1 MKEIRP
7 VRIITHL
14 DDEEYRLFK
23 EKIDRQLTT
32 FAIREFGEMFEY
44 DHHKWWATTNVT
56 GQKEDTIDEYLTA
69 NMDLPILAQSVGLYD
84 ARKFEF
90 IFYAND
96 THFKELVPFVK
107 HIKDL
112 KKKNQILG
120 GIADVFYY
128 GICFFK
134 NTSPD
139 LPGIKQVNNQSSEFD
154 ILAFQSDINF
164 HYANNPNGYHDFKI
178 RGTNDLDIEHQ
189 LDSAVLAMF
198 HLTLTRD
205 ALYQSKEQAVQVLM
219 STGIYSLTYEPDI
232 HKHNVAVSLLLQLF
246 PKFCIERKQ
255 KSWCDETSVN
265 QLLQRANLESKWGW
279 KTSYKYYSCDYE
291 PVAESEARN
300 KGLNKVL
307 YNPPVSPWSLFSQWL
322 IPVYFRKYLKSL
334 VANLRESAHSFMYV
348 AIDGYSNHLKKRHK
362 DVLSGDSNG
371 AVVTIG
377 KFLKNIWAEN
387 NNLEEPAGLQHMILV
402 LDKLTVYLQEQRAI
416 IESLKDNRTPAG
428 ELFPLL
434 DDYPLKNIP
443 KPLQKLYVDFA
454 QHDVENQYLAKENDK
469 EKSFEQI
476 ILSELVK
483 LLQFHPVP
491 LSLFS
496 RAVIL
501 GIISPLMVFAG
512 LLLIPDVVVNTAFFE
527 SGPGVV
533 LLFVAGFT
541 VAVITAFLKYS
552 LGVIRKIKINVKKY
566 MAWIFWKTQQKLYK
580 ATLDQQSAYYHELIA
595 ECVRIRKNITG
606 DSNVEMSEE
615 ESEHN
620 IDGFIPATTHTD
632 SPQVYAAFDKLK
644 SALFPEVK
652 PKFEQGMFQR
662 DILGK
667 FDNEL
672 PILAEGIVKVQIKAD
687 KTNYPLNSLGD
698 ENKQALLFKSLFL
711 QPVISSSPLYQF
723 FYERIIFY
731 HCNKDTP
738 DDYFGKIRQEFCAML
753 IEELK
758 SRISLENAESIQ
770 ELVFGNAKAATGH
783 NFNKNVN
790 NVYVNKLIQSRFY
803 PSVLLR
809 NSNPYSQLSFII
821 PSDNRYHDE
830 EWAKVFSNGHLPNH
844 VFHRKSMVS
853 IMQSFSLNGLTD
865 IFEEENPNIQNQQ

>member
-7 VRIITHL
+7 VQIITHL

-23 EKIDRQLTT
+23 EKIDRQFTA
-32 FAIREFGEMFEY
+32 FAIREFGDTFDY

-56 GQKEDTIDEYLTA
+56 GQKEDTIDDGLTT
-69 NMDLPILAQSVGLYD
+69 NKDLPILTQIVGLYD
-84 ARKFEF
+84 ARKFDF

-96 THFKELVPFVK
+96 THFTKLIPFVK
-107 HIKDL
+107 HIKNL
-112 KKKNQILG
+112 KKQNQILG
-120 GIADVFYY
+120 GIVDVFYY
-128 GICFFK
+128 GICFFR
-134 NTSPD
+134 NASPD
-139 LPGIKQVNNQSSEFD
+139 LPGIKHANDQSSEFD

-178 RGTNDLDIEHQ
+178 SGTNDLDIEHK

-198 HLTLTRD
+198 HVTLTKD
-205 ALYQSKEQAVQVLM
+205 ALYQSREQVTQVLM

-232 HKHNVAVSLLLQLF
+232 YKHNVAVSLLLQMF

-255 KSWCDETSVN
+255 KAWCDETSVN
-265 QLLQRANLESKWGW
+265 QYLQRANIDSKWGW
-279 KTSYKYYSCDYE
+279 KTTYKYFAENYE
-291 PVAESEARN
+291 SVTESETRN
-300 KGLNKVL
+300 KEIIKVL
-307 YNPPVSPWSLFSQWL
+307 YKPAVSPWSLFSQWL

-334 VANLRESAHSFMYV
+334 VANLRESAHSFMYA
-348 AIDGYSNHLKKRHK
+348 AIDGYSNHLEKRHK
-362 DVLSGDSNG
+362 DVLSGDSDG
-371 AVVTIG
+371 AVVMIG

-387 NNLEEPAGLQHMILV
+387 NKLEEPAGLQHVILV
-402 LDKLTVYLQEQRAI
+402 LDKVTVYLHEQAAI
-416 IESLKDNRTPAG
+416 IDSLKDNRTPAG
-428 ELFPLL
+428 EVFPLL

-491 LSLFS
+491 LSLFL
-496 RAVIL
+496 RAIIL

-512 LLLIPDVVVNTAFFE
+512 LLLIPDVVVNTVFFE

-541 VAVITAFLKYS
+541 VAVISAFLKYS
-552 LGVIRKIKINVKKY
+552 LGVIRKIKISIKKY
-566 MAWIFWKTQQKLYK
+566 MAWIFWKTQQKLIK
-580 ATLDQQSAYYHELIA
+580 STLDQQSAYYHELIT
-595 ECVRIRKNITG
+595 ECGRIRINITG
-606 DSNVEMSEE
+606 DSNTEKSEQ
-615 ESEHN
+615 N
-620 IDGFIPATTHTD
+620 ADGFIPVSGHTGITKAH
-632 SPQVYAAFDKLK
+632 SAFEKLK
-644 SALFPEVK
+644 TTLFPEEE
-652 PKFEQGMFQR
+652 PKFAQGMFQR

-667 FDNEL
+667 FDDEL
-672 PILAEGIVKVQIKAD
+672 SILADGIVKVQIKAD
-687 KTNYPLNSLGD
+687 KTYYPLSSLGN
-698 ENKQALLFKSLFL
+698 ENNQALLFKSLFL
-711 QPVISSSPLYQF
+711 QPGISGSPLYQF

-731 HCNKDTP
+731 HCDKDTP

-758 SRISLENAESIQ
+758 NRISLENAESIQ
-770 ELVFGNAKAATGH
+770 ELVFGNAKATTGH

-821 PSDNRYHDE
+821 PSDNHYHDE